1 MSWDFSYIQKERQ
14 PTLKR
19 RQNSDINEQGS
30 YTRQETAEAR
40 ALLPQYS
47 LSSAT
52 NGIQVLDDPNWH
64 IIY

>member
-1 MSWDFSYIQKERQ
+1 MSSDFSYMERERQ
-14 PTLKR
+14 TALKK

-40 ALLPQYS
+40 ARLPQYS
-47 LSSAT
+47 LSSGT
-52 NGIQVLDDPNWH
+52 HGIQILNDPNWH